1 MHRRNRIVVLREPDP
16 TGIAEFVPDLFRAST
31 QIIIAIWA
39 FQISDLG
46 PEILPK
52 IARERNVGVGKRE
65 IFLGFGVERRS
76 LGERDR
82 LSVLLLYLLVQVRQV
97 NDVFLVSRGRKF
109 K

>member
-16 TGIAEFVPDLFRAST
+16 AGIAEFVPDLFRAT
-31 QIIIAIWA
+31 AQIIIAIRA
-39 FQISDLG
+39 FEIPDLG

-52 IARERNVGVGKRE
+52 IAREWNVGVGKRE

-76 LGERDR
+76 LRYRDR
-82 LSVLLLYLLVQVRQV
+82 LAVLLLYLLVQVRQV
-97 NDVFLVSRGRKF
+97 NDLLLVSRGRKL